1 MEAGTSGPR
10 ALAACNCFGIRKAS
24 RRISQFYDARLAPS
38 GLRATQYALLMLV
51 REAGELSINSLAS
64 RLDMDRTTTGQNLRP
79 LERDGLVLLQRSAT
93 DGRSRNVVLSRAGMA
108 ALEAAIPLWHEAQA
122 SFEALNGPGSAAD
135 LRRQIAVLRF
145 D

>member
-1 MEAGTSGPR
+1 M
-10 ALAACNCFGIRKAS
+10 
-24 RRISQFYDARLAPS
+24 
-38 GLRATQYALLMLV
+38 MLV

-108 ALEAAIPLWHEAQA
+108 ALEVAIPLWHEAQA
-122 SFEALNGPGSAAD
+122 SFEALNGPDSAAD
-135 LRRQIAVLRF
+135 LRRQIAALRF